1 MVPCC
6 LCGTMIEPNPA
17 SMCISC
23 LRTQVD
29 ITSNIPRQ
37 YTLHWCKNCGRFH
50 HNNVWVTAPPESPE
64 LLQMLVKTVR
74 GISKLKLVDAS
85 FVWTEPHSRRLK
97 IKLTVQKEVFAVAHG
112 STTSG
117 AVVQQQL
124 IAEFAMEH
132 LYCPDCH
139 KSQGIHQW
147 SAQVQLRQRGADH
160 KRTLFYIEQQIL
172 ARRGHANVIS
182 MKEVP
187 DGLDFFFGNASHA
200 QRFVELLESLS
211 PCRVTRSKKQI
222 AHDDHSNVFDFKNT
236 WLVEIPPICRDDL
249 VLVPRGGKLGEGGLF
264 LCARVASV
272 LTFVDPV
279 TARVLEVSGATYWAN
294 PFRSLYTAERLKQ
307 FTVIDSEPVRTPVT
321 PPPSA
326 PKTDKKK
333 KKKGSRDDAVP
344 AAAAAAAATT
354 AEGPET
360 SAAAAAAAASADKED
375 KPEKG
380 DKFVLAEATVARCED
395 FGRDEAMHIVQTHLG
410 RYLRSGDL
418 VDCYDLDSATID
430 VDDDLSAS
438 RFSKRVLR
446 DMPEVVIVR
455 KSKRQLTSTGEVQEK
470 PDKASMKRNYR
481 NEMRRRTASKKT
493 KESVPVDE
501 LDGVV
506 YDTSEMTAEQIE
518 QAERDMELARED
530 LLEDFGDGDYIS
542 SPIEGEDDRLEEE
555 VEVEE
560 EEEEEELDQ

>member
-1 MVPCC
+1 
-6 LCGTMIEPNPA
+6 MIEPNPA

-29 ITSNIPRQ
+29 ITSDIPRQ

-139 KSQGIHQW
+139 KSQGVHQW

-211 PCRVTRSKKQI
+211 PCHVTRSKKQI

-264 LCARVASV
+264 VCARVSSV

-321 PPPSA
+321 PPPSV
-326 PKTDKKK
+326 PKGDKKK
-333 KKKGSRDDAVP
+333 KRKGVHGETAASAA

-354 AEGPET
+354 AAGGSET
-360 SAAAAAAAASADKED
+360 PAADKAD
-375 KPEKG
+375 KT
-380 DKFVLAEATVARCED
+380 DKYIVAEATVARCED
-395 FGRDEAMHIVQTHLG
+395 FGREEAMHIVQTHLG
-410 RYLRSGDL
+410 RFLRSGDL

-455 KSKRQLTSTGEVQEK
+455 KSKRQLSSTGEVQEK
-470 PDKASMKRNYR
+470 PDKAAMKRDR
-481 NEMRRRTASKKT
+481 KNEMRRRAAGRKT
-493 KESVPVDE
+493 KQGAPVDE

-518 QAERDMELARED
+518 QAERDMEEARED
-530 LLEDFGDGDYIS
+530 LLEDIDGGEFDDVIS
-542 SPIEGEDDRLEEE
+542 DDVVVEDEEE
-555 VEVEE
+555 EEEVEE
-560 EEEEEELDQ
+560 EEPSK

>member
-1 MVPCC
+1 MSQEVEPRKAMVPCC

-29 ITSNIPRQ
+29 ITSSIPRQ

-112 STTSG
+112 STTGG

-139 KSQGIHQW
+139 KAQGIHQW

-222 AHDDHSNVFDFKNT
+222 AHDDHSNIFDFKNT

-264 LCARVASV
+264 LCARVSSV

-307 FTVIDSEPVRTPVT
+307 FTVIDSEPVRTPVSVS

-326 PKTDKKK
+326 PKSDKKK
-333 KKKGSRDDAVP
+333 KKKGVHEDAPVP
-344 AAAAAAAATT
+344 AAAAVATEKT
-354 AEGPET
+354 E
-360 SAAAAAAAASADKED
+360 KE
-375 KPEKG
+375 KAEKG
-380 DKFVLAEATVARCED
+380 EKYLVAEATVARCED

-410 RYLRSGDL
+410 RFLHSGDL

-455 KSKRQLTSTGEVQEK
+455 KSKRQLTSTGEVEEK
-470 PDKASMKRNYR
+470 PDKATMKRDR
-481 NEMRRRTASKKT
+481 KNEMRRRAGGKKT
-493 KESVPVDE
+493 KQGAPVDE
-501 LDGVV
+501 LDGLD
-506 YDTSEMTAEQIE
+506 YDTSELTAEQIE
-518 QAERDMELARED
+518 QAERDMEQARED
-530 LLEDFGDGDYIS
+530 LLEDLNG
-542 SPIEGEDDRLEEE
+542 GEF
-555 VEVEE
+555 VETIVDEE
-560 EEEEEELDQ
+560 EEEDEDEDDEDLE

>member
-29 ITSNIPRQ
+29 ITSGIPRQ

-74 GISKLKLVDAS
+74 GLSKLKLVDAS

-147 SAQVQLRQRGADH
+147 SAQVQLRQRGAAH

-182 MKEVP
+182 MKELP
-187 DGLDFFFGNASHA
+187 DGLDFFFSNASHA

-211 PCRVTRSKKQI
+211 PCHVARSKKQI

-264 LCARVASV
+264 VCTRVSSV

-294 PFRSLYTAERLKQ
+294 PFRSLYTAERLKE
-307 FTVIDSEPVRTPVT
+307 FTVLDSELLCTPATT
-321 PPPSA
+321 PSSSA
-326 PKTDKKK
+326 QTPKSDKKK
-333 KKKGSRDDAVP
+333 KKGA
-344 AAAAAAAATT
+344 AAGGAAAAAAATAAGAATETPATT
-354 AEGPET
+354 AK
-360 SAAAAAAAASADKED
+360 AAKAEKADKYE
-375 KPEKG
+375 
-380 DKFVLAEATVARCED
+380 VAEATVARCED
-395 FGRDEAMHIVQTHLG
+395 FGRDDAMHIVRTHLG
-410 RYLRSGDL
+410 RFLHAGDL

-446 DMPEVVIVR
+446 DMPDVVIVR
-455 KSKRQLTSTGEVQEK
+455 KSKRQLSSTGEAEEK
-470 PDKASMKRNYR
+470 PDKATMKRDR
-481 NEMRRRTASKKT
+481 KNEMRRRAAGRKAKQTAT
-493 KESVPVDE
+493 ADE

-506 YDTSEMTAEQIE
+506 CDTSEMTAEQIE
-518 QAERDMELARED
+518 QAERDMEEAKDD
-530 LLEDFGDGDYIS
+530 LLEDIEDGLHD
-542 SPIEGEDDRLEEE
+542 EEFE
-555 VEVEE
+555 VVEE
-560 EEEEEELDQ
+560 DVEEDEE